1 MRPSTMSSRAHSL
14 LALAFALCCM
24 LAACSTSHDLSEAE
38 RRVLLTECDFV
49 ELDLPADARPT
60 GEFTKTEDYAN
71 RSTELAYELLDE
83 KRGIYVNATL
93 AVERNPGNVL
103 VSEFASRGG
112 LQIGLSS
119 QGIEERPIPLT
130 QRYGKRASLGLLIM
144 EGKPVGNHFDV
155 VDGNKF
161 MTVLFTGVY
170 FDNEQD
176 FAAFIAP
183 KLALLRDYQE
193 H

>member
-1 MRPSTMSSRAHSL
+1 MRPSTPFPRAFSL
-14 LALAFALCCM
+14 LALTFALCCM

-38 RRVLLTECDFV
+38 RRVLLTECDFA
-49 ELDLPADARPT
+49 ELDLPANARPS

-71 RSTELAYELLDE
+71 RSTELAYEQLDTE
-83 KRGIYVNATL
+83 RGIYVNATL
-93 AVERNPGNVL
+93 TIERNPGNIL

-112 LQIGLSS
+112 LKIGLAS
-119 QGIEERPIPLT
+119 QGIEERPIPLS

-144 EGKPVGNHFDV
+144 EGQPVGNHFNV
-155 VDGNKF
+155 VDGNKL
-161 MTVLFTGVY
+161 MTVLFTGFY
-170 FDNEQD
+170 FENEQD

-183 KLALLRDYQE
+183 KLALLHDYQE